1 MSLIQSNKDT
11 MIWISKNKTNIM
23 YVHHDHILITS
34 SFLTDNSI
42 ARYPVSLSTDYD
54 LFGSAVDAK
63 LFCGVRATDDA
74 KQELCAGDIFTAIDV
89 LDYLFAGIVVFTGRL
104 FALVL
109 PETAIDADYKES
121 ILCKNLSFLGLRN
134 RNTIKKT
141 SLSQSSP
148 LFARVASIMHC
159 QKRLLSDNFSTFLKD
174 KINIDDEQR

>member
-11 MIWISKNKTNIM
+11 MVWMSKNKTNIM
-23 YVHHDHILITS
+23 YVHHDHVLITS

-42 ARYPVSLSTDYD
+42 PRYPVSLSIDYE

-74 KQELCAGDIFTAIDV
+74 KEELCAGDVFTATDV
-89 LDYLFAGIVVFTGRL
+89 LDYLFTGIVVFTGRL

-109 PETAIDADYKES
+109 PETAIDADYKEAV
-121 ILCKNLSFLGLRN
+121 LCKNLSFLGLRN
-134 RNTIKKT
+134 RNIIKKT

-148 LFARVASIMHC
+148 LFARFAAIMHC
-159 QKRLLSDNFSTFLKD
+159 QKRLLSETFSTFIESR
-174 KINIDDEQR
+174 INKDDEQR